1 MWPQDYLIE
10 SQGEK
15 ELNCEI
21 FNEEIIIKN
30 SFGLVQYVIKKS
42 KLPGGEA
49 REGFVMLPI

>member
-1 MWPQDYLIE
+1 LIE